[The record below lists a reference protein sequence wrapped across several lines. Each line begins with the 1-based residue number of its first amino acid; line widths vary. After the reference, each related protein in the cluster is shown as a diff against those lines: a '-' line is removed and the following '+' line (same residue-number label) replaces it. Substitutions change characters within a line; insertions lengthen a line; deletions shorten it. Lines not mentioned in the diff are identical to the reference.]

1 MKDEEHVGVCFA
13 VTTTYNETNTETK
26 EERQYNFTM
35 LFDDQELSQ
44 YQNIPSL
51 KQKFFD
57 KHKTTPNL
65 EHLSLITS

>member
-51 KQKFFD
+51 KQ
-57 KHKTTPNL
+57 
-65 EHLSLITS
+65 